1 MATVNCI
8 ADCTEDPVVI
18 KKILTYLEEKMPT
31 WASLQLP
38 DSRAPPQSSLFGWLW
53 EAFLLNT
60 CYCIAHTQKG
70 IDWYGEGNWLGKGQ
84 MTGIHSGVDG
94 PFGQDFS
101 MIMQESSGSD
111 CTMGMSFSGKGVN
124 QSYTVDLQ

>member
-1 MATVNCI
+1 
-8 ADCTEDPVVI
+8 
-18 KKILTYLEEKMPT
+18 
-31 WASLQLP
+31 
-38 DSRAPPQSSLFGWLW
+38 
-53 EAFLLNT
+53 
-60 CYCIAHTQKG
+60 
-70 IDWYGEGNWLGKGQ
+70 

-124 QSYTVDLQ
+124 PSYTKVGAIIGQESGCGL